1 MSDILR
7 YFYGFLTIRTWE
19 PYFIWELLLL
29 FYVYAAILYCLI
41 LYNSLFWLP
50 ACLKRYSLLKTTNPH
65 FVVISMFDNLSIC
78 ISARCTKSGFYHRPG
93 TPCSMDHRTD
103 LIWSDFLVPVIRWS
117 QKIEVFRLVEVLGPD
132 LGNEPLISER
142 KIFDFDK

>member
-1 MSDILR
+1 MSNILR
-7 YFYGFLTIRTWE
+7 YFYGLLTIRTWK
-19 PYFIWELLLL
+19 PYFIWELLLS

-93 TPCSMDHRTD
+93 TPCSRT
-103 LIWSDFLVPVIRWS
+103 WSDMIRFPRPCHQVISKNRGLPVGRGSGARSREWTAD
-117 QKIEVFRLVEVLGPD
+117 FREE
-132 LGNEPLISER
+132 NFR
-142 KIFDFDK
+142 FW